1 MVRPRAEPLFLL
13 LSRGRGTIEPAMV
26 SGHVPE
32 QAVAGLTLPGDCN
45 HSVYSAQQIKTC
57 HGECY
62 AAELQSLR
70 IPL

>member
-1 MVRPRAEPLFLL
+1 MVRPRAEPLFLHL
-13 LSRGRGTIEPAMV
+13 LRSRWASEPAIV
-26 SGHVPE
+26 FGHVQE

>member
-1 MVRPRAEPLFLL
+1 M
-13 LSRGRGTIEPAMV
+13 IEPAMA
-26 SGHVPE
+26 SGHVPL

-45 HSVYSAQQIKTC
+45 HSVYSAQQIKTS